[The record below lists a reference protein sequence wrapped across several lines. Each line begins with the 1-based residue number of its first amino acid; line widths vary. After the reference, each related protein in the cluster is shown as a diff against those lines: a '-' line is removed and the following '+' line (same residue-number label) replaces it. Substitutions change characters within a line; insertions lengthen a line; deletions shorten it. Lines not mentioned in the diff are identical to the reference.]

1 MSIESWLA
9 LGILAVAGVG
19 AARLVLSR
27 KWRHTAPERRVQYVP
42 SGDASNEE
50 APHFSQHSQIQE
62 QRIAKG
68 GRGL

>member
-19 AARLVLSR
+19 ATRLVFSR

-42 SGDASNEE
+42 SGDASNE
-50 APHFSQHSQIQE
+50 
-62 QRIAKG
+62 
-68 GRGL
+68 